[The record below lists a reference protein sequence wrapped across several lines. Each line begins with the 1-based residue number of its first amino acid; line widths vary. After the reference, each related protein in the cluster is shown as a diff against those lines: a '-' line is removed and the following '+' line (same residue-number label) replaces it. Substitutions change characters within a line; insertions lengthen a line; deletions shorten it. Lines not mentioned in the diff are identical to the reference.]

1 MKQMDARELRLEI
14 IRLQG
19 ITRDYT
25 RPEARRKTAKARLVQ
40 ASIRLGALLDRQER
54 EARGL

>member
-14 IRLQG
+14 IRLQR

-25 RPEARRKTAKARLVQ
+25 RPETRRKTAKARQVQ
-40 ASIRLGALLDRQER
+40 ASIRLGALLEREER
-54 EARGL
+54 EARGI